1 MTRSWRGITLA
12 LSATIV
18 TASAS
23 GCSADVGVSSDSSPR
38 AVRPMSPTAAP
49 SATEAPPRTIRIT
62 RDWVAPT
69 TDFGWIAADGSSGTV
84 RVMPAEEN
92 AVDARDGRVLTLSR
106 VSGSADATARTRL
119 ISTGESIWQVDLDQA
134 IDAKLRADGIM
145 FASTVGRDGG
155 VWAVAPSDAAPRPVI
170 PAAPRRGGPP
180 DAIDGRGLLH
190 ASPSGD
196 TIVSSMI
203 IDLGKTDV
211 DVITE
216 RPGLRRFSLPI
227 GMSVDAVGGARLVVR
242 DDDEI
247 VGIDIAS
254 GDPVWRLP
262 FRGIH
267 AGSYVTSDDAFYV
280 TSIRAGHATPA
291 PLQLV
296 VVDLRSDEVRVLR
309 EWKAGEPAPNFIPE
323 LSSDTTA
330 VFLTE
335 AIDIDDYLH
344 LGAGRVDA
352 VAVDLTTG
360 ELSSGSFELSVEPA
374 L

>member
-1 MTRSWRGITLA
+1 
-12 LSATIV
+12 
-18 TASAS
+18 
-23 GCSADVGVSSDSSPR
+23 
-38 AVRPMSPTAAP
+38 
-49 SATEAPPRTIRIT
+49 
-62 RDWVAPT
+62 
-69 TDFGWIAADGSSGTV
+69 
-84 RVMPAEEN
+84 
-92 AVDARDGRVLTLSR
+92 
-106 VSGSADATARTRL
+106 
-119 ISTGESIWQVDLDQA
+119 
-134 IDAKLRADGIM
+134 
-145 FASTVGRDGG
+145 
-155 VWAVAPSDAAPRPVI
+155 
-170 PAAPRRGGPP
+170 
-180 DAIDGRGLLH
+180 
-190 ASPSGD
+190 
-196 TIVSSMI
+196 
-203 IDLGKTDV
+203 V